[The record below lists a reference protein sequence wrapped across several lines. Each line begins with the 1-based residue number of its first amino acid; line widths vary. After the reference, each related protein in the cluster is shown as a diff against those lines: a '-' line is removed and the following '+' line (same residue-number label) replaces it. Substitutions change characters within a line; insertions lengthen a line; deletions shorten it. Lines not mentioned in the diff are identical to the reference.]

1 MDAPDAPHRMT
12 PQERRA
18 EIAAILARGIV
29 RMHSRGALQ
38 EENSGDSNQ
47 KDLAFRPH
55 TSPHVSTVNGDSE
68 SEKGE
73 R

>member
-18 EIAAILARGIV
+18 EIAAILARGII
-29 RMHSRGALQ
+29 RMHSRGALREQ
-38 EENSGDSNQ
+38 NSRNSNK
-47 KDLAFRPH
+47 KDLAFRPK
-55 TSPHVSTVNGDSE
+55 TSPHVSAVNGDSE

-73 R
+73 Q